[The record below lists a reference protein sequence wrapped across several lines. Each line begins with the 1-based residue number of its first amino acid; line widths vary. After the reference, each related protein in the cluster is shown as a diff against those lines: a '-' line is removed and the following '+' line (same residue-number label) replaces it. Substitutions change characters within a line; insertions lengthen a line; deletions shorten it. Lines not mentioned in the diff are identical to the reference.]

1 VWWLRVVRQVPV
13 TTGRTVEYPY
23 SSDNATTQNATV
35 MLETPR
41 TNQQSQVAVI
51 AGMSAL
57 AVAVAVL
64 IIFCIGV
71 TVFIGYRR
79 RYVGLLQYSSR
90 DVLNANAPLVTQPQ
104 QLVNCWGLVDAV
116 CVCVCVSSLKPG
128 PSSQRQTMCLD
139 VGHTAGPFNTHYDIF
154 LHVTLLQAVTSIVQ
168 WGC

>member
-1 VWWLRVVRQVPV
+1 VIARVVRQAPV
-13 TTGRTVEYPY
+13 TTGPTVEYPY

-104 QLVNCWGLVDAV
+104 QLVNC
-116 CVCVCVSSLKPG
+116 
-128 PSSQRQTMCLD
+128 
-139 VGHTAGPFNTHYDIF
+139 
-154 LHVTLLQAVTSIVQ
+154 
-168 WGC
+168 